1 MGDRVREIM
10 GHSVDS
16 VGCVDRDGERLAVLV
31 NRDGLGEEG
40 VQQRVG
46 IKGVQLGGRV
56 AVNLDTREVLRLLL
70 ISHTNVSHCV
80 PGLASEEFLIKQC
93 SVRTHESCSR
103 GAVSSILAHAVSLH
117 LLLRF

>member
-16 VGCVDRDGERLAVLV
+16 VGCVDRDGERLAVFV

-56 AVNLDTREVLRLLL
+56 AVNLDTREVTSVITILYKF
-70 ISHTNVSHCV
+70 IS
-80 PGLASEEFLIKQC
+80 L
-93 SVRTHESCSR
+93 CSR
-103 GAVSSILAHAVSLH
+103 SRI
-117 LLLRF
+117 

>member
-1 MGDRVREIM
+1 MCDRVVERGSVDAVGHRGMGDRVREIM

-16 VGCVDRDGERLAVLV
+16 VGCVDGDGERLAVLV

-56 AVNLDTREVLRLLL
+56 AVN
-70 ISHTNVSHCV
+70 CV
-80 PGLASEEFLIKQC
+80 PGLASEEFLIKQS

-103 GAVSSILAHAVSLH
+103 GAVSSILAHAVSLTP
-117 LLLRF
+117 